1 MSDEYAPSIQIALT
15 VEQAIANL
23 SAEDYS
29 QRYYAA
35 WWLGKLRAKEA
46 LEPLLA
52 ALNAEEESTEL
63 GGYPLKRNAA
73 RALGELKEPS
83 AIPALIEALGSDDY
97 YLREAAVV
105 AIEAIASVPQG
116 LRAAQACIPALSQLL
131 PTDVA
136 AINSLKQQPYEA
148 ILKALGRLKARSAE
162 DLVRLFL
169 GHRTDRIRF
178 AAFSAMYGITEQ
190 TEYAEQLVIQ
200 LKNPDLSLR
209 RIALANL
216 GQLGYLPAAEA
227 IAQAE
232 VEDSFKLAA
241 LKELLNAHLPNVDY
255 DLSLS
260 EPLQQIM
267 LWMDDLL

>member
-1 MSDEYAPSIQIALT
+1 MSDEQDPSIQIALT

-23 SAEDYS
+23 SAEDLS

-35 WWLGKLRAKEA
+35 WWLGKLRSKEA
-46 LEPLLA
+46 LEPLLT
-52 ALNAEEESTEL
+52 ALQAEEERTEL

-73 RALGELKEPS
+73 RALGEIKDPA
-83 AIPALIEALGSDDY
+83 AIPALTDALSSDDFY
-97 YLREAAVV
+97 VREAAVL
-105 AIEAIASVPQG
+105 AIEAIASDPQG
-116 LRAAQACIPALSQLL
+116 FRLAQSCIPALCNLL
-131 PTDVA
+131 PSDVS
-136 AINSLKQQPYEA
+136 AINKGKQPYEA
-148 ILKALGRLKARSAE
+148 ILKALGRLKARMAE

-169 GHRTDRIRF
+169 GHRSDRIRF
-178 AAFSAMYGITEQ
+178 AAYSAMYGITEQ
-190 TEYAEQLVIQ
+190 VDYADQLIAQ
-200 LKNPDLSLR
+200 LENPDLNLR
-209 RIALANL
+209 RVALADL

-227 IAQAE
+227 IANCE
-232 VEDSFKLAA
+232 VENSFKLAA

>member
-1 MSDEYAPSIQIALT
+1 MSDEQDPSIQIALT

-23 SAEDYS
+23 SAEDAS

-35 WWLGKLRAKEA
+35 WWLGKLRSKEA
-46 LEPLLA
+46 VEPLLE
-52 ALNAEEESTEL
+52 ALQADEERTEL

-73 RALGELKEPS
+73 RALGEIKDPS
-83 AIPALIEALGSDDY
+83 AIPALTDALSSDDFY
-97 YLREAAVV
+97 VREAAVL
-105 AIEAIASVPQG
+105 AIEAIASDPQG
-116 LRAAQACIPALSQLL
+116 FRAAQSCVPALSNLL
-131 PTDVA
+131 PKDVS
-136 AINSLKQQPYEA
+136 AINNGKQQPYEA

-169 GHRTDRIRF
+169 GHRADRIRF
-178 AAFSAMYGITEQ
+178 AAYAAMYGITEQ
-190 TEYAEQLVIQ
+190 VEYADQLIAQ
-200 LKNPDLSLR
+200 LENPDLNLR
-209 RIALANL
+209 RIALADL

-227 IAQAE
+227 IANCD